1 MNFSGL
7 GGITLVVVAALW
19 IFVFIPS
26 WFNASAERSQEHAQ
40 VREVKRAVSA
50 ARTPIMQAPK
60 TKVASLSEQVFR
72 ADLRVRLL
80 SFLSWMFALT
90 AGSLG
95 FAVTKF
101 AFLTPGLVAT
111 SLVALILFR
120 GLVMAKS
127 AQRRLLVGSIR
138 SRAGA
143 SSSALS
149 ANARATAEAIG
160 QVRLAQDAYRQ
171 SAAAALEWA
180 EAREA
185 ERRAREFTVEPI
197 PAPTYATQVGSLEA
211 PIFAKVVDLSDKVA
225 AAETA
230 AKKSEIFAV
239 AQSVDAE
246 AITEILRRRRAANS

>member
-7 GGITLVVVAALW
+7 GGITLVVVAVLW

-26 WFNASAERSQEHAQ
+26 WFNASAERAKEHLQ

-50 ARTPIMQAPK
+50 ARAPIIQAPK

-90 AGSLG
+90 AGALG
-95 FAVTKF
+95 LAVTKF
-101 AFLTPGLVAT
+101 AFLTPGLIACV
-111 SLVALILFR
+111 LVDLILVR

-149 ANARATAEAIG
+149 ANARAAAEAIG
-160 QVRLAQDAYRQ
+160 QVRLAQDSYRK
-171 SAAAALEWA
+171 AAADALEWA

-185 ERRAREFTVEPI
+185 ARRAREFTVEPI
-197 PAPTYATQVGSLEA
+197 PSPTYATQLGSLEA
-211 PIFAKVVDLSDKVA
+211 PVFAKVVDLSDKVA

-230 AKKSEIFAV
+230 AKKSDSFV
-239 AQSVDAE
+239 ATQSVDAE